1 LHQQCDLIINDLIP
15 PLFRKKIDFT
25 TPWIF
30 AYYGLL
36 IPVDDDTANIQAVVK
51 PFQWPVHI
59 FSRTKIVLKK

>member
-1 LHQQCDLIINDLIP
+1 LHQQCDLIINDLIS